1 MNPQF
6 IFSAF
11 GIILIAFGALV
22 LLPILVAVLEEDYSS
37 ALPFLTASLCSLT
50 LGLFCRW
57 QGRFSRNFDAL
68 KRTEGLLIVTLTWIV
83 TAAMTLMP
91 IIILKALMKN
101 F

>member
-11 GIILIAFGALV
+11 GIILIAFGAIV

-50 LGLFCRW
+50 SWSFLPLARSF
-57 QGRFSRNFDAL
+57 QSEF
-68 KRTEGLLIVTLTWIV
+68 
-83 TAAMTLMP
+83 
-91 IIILKALMKN
+91 
-101 F
+101 